1 MAVKRWNQTQGQRGE
16 SLAAAYLE
24 AQGYQILQ
32 RNYRCPLGELDL
44 VAREGEYLVFVEVK
58 CRTSWR
64 FGHPAEAV
72 GYSKRKRLER
82 LGSYFLRQYRMENQ
96 PCRFDVVAVLLS
108 RGEASVE
115 LFRNA
120 FGVNEGW

>member
-1 MAVKRWNQTQGQRGE
+1 MKKWNQTQGQRGE
-16 SLAAAYLE
+16 GLAVAYLE
-24 AQGYQILQ
+24 ARGFQVLQ

-44 VAREGEYLVFVEVK
+44 VAREGEHLVFVEVK
-58 CRTSWR
+58 CRTSSR

-72 GYSKRKRLER
+72 GYRKKKRLER
-82 LGSYFLRQYRMENQ
+82 LARYYLREHRLENQ
-96 PCRFDVVAVLLS
+96 PCRFDVVSVVLS
-108 RGEASVE
+108 RGQASVE